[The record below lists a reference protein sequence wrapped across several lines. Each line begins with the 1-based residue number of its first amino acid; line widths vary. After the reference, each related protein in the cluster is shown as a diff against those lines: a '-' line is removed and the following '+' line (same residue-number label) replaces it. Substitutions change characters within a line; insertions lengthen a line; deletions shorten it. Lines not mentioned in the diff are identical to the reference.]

1 MDLKPDEIYAR
12 LYDASVPDW
21 PGEVDFYLELARH
34 AKDQDQA
41 VLEVACGTGRV
52 GLRLAQAGAQVT
64 GVDISAPMLEIA
76 RMKNHATNV
85 SWVEGDMRDF
95 DLNQQFGLA
104 IIPGHS
110 FQFMLT
116 PYDQLRC
123 LENVKRHLTPD
134 GRLVVHLDHQDMD
147 WLGSLVSGKGG
158 VFDDK
163 GIVLEPQ
170 SGARIRTCQAWSYRR
185 VDQTA
190 RSEVIREQLDDQDQV
205 LQTWR
210 TATDLHC
217 VFRFEMAHLFRAA
230 GFEMEALYGDF
241 FRNELSEDSS
251 EMIWLARPSQP
262 SNLTPTKFD
271 KSQEMEHCYA

>member
-21 PGEVDFYLELARH
+21 PGEIDFYLELARQ
-34 AKDQDQA
+34 AKDQA

-76 RMKNHATNV
+76 RTKSPAANV

-95 DLNQQFGLA
+95 DLNQQFGLV
-104 IIPGHS
+104 IVPGHS

-116 PYDQLRC
+116 VEDQLRC
-123 LENVKRHLTPD
+123 LQNMKRHLTMD
-134 GRLVVHLDHQDMD
+134 GRLVIHLDHQDMD
-147 WLGSLVSGKGG
+147 WLGSLVSGKGS
-158 VFDDK
+158 VFNDK
-163 GIVLEPQ
+163 GVKLDPQ
-170 SGARIRTCQAWSYRR
+170 SSARIRTWQAWSYRR
-185 VDQTA
+185 ADQTA
-190 RSEVIREQLDDQDQV
+190 RSEVVREQLDDQDHV

-217 VFRFEMAHLFRAA
+217 VFRFEMAHLYRRA
-230 GFEMEALYGDF
+230 GFEVESVYGDF
-241 FRNELSEDSS
+241 LGNSLQEASS
-251 EMIWLARPSQP
+251 EMIWLARPI
-262 SNLTPTKFD
+262 LR
-271 KSQEMEHCYA
+271 